1 MSETRS
7 KRNEKIVTLI
17 DRANAAIGDGD
28 WYDAERFAG
37 EAMELA
43 YKGIDFL
50 RMSVAIEALREA
62 RTGRREAAVGCGA
75 MYAFDSPIGEDD
87 FELAEGCWLIEPP
100 RVGADGR
107 DLREMASQK
116 KIAMFPVCR
125 EPVTATGLWPIVAVG
140 PVVIRAKIRPPQ
152 EVTPSWFVTAIEA
165 LGASAI
171 DDVDPE
177 SGAIDRVEELFLRL
191 QTIPDAMCLH
201 DALLDACR
209 EAAAADARAVK
220 GGAKPDQAA
229 A

>member
-1 MSETRS
+1 MSESRT

-17 DRANAAIGDGD
+17 ERANAAVGDGD
-28 WYDAERFAG
+28 WYDAERFAC

-50 RMSVAIEALREA
+50 RMSVAIEALRDA
-62 RTGRREAAVGCGA
+62 RAGRREAAVGSGA

-116 KIAMFPVCR
+116 KIAMFPVSR
-125 EPVTATGLWPIVAVG
+125 EPMTTTGLWPLVAVG
-140 PVVIRAKIRPPQ
+140 PLVIRAKVSPPQ
-152 EVTPSWFVTAIEA
+152 EITPSWFVSAVEA

-209 EAAAADARAVK
+209 EAAAADARAAK
-220 GGAKPDQAA
+220 GSAKADQTAA
-229 A
+229 

>member
-1 MSETRS
+1 LSESRS

-17 DRANAAIGDGD
+17 DRAAEANAGGD
-28 WYDAERFAG
+28 WFSAERFAA

-50 RMSVAIEALREA
+50 RMSVAIEALRDA
-62 RTGRREAAVGCGA
+62 RSARRECAVGSGA

-87 FELAEGCWLIEPP
+87 FEVAEGCWLIEPP
-100 RVGADGR
+100 RVGADAR
-107 DLREMASQK
+107 DLREMGSQSK
-116 KIAMFPVCR
+116 VALFPVAR
-125 EPVTATGLWPIVAVG
+125 EPVTTTGLWPIVAVG
-140 PVVIRAKIRPPQ
+140 PMVIRAKIQPPQ
-152 EVTPSWFVTAIEA
+152 EITPGWFAGAIEA

-171 DDVDPE
+171 EDVDPE

-209 EAAAADARAVK
+209 EAAADHARASK
-220 GGAKPDQAA
+220 DSAKADQTAA
-229 A
+229 